1 MSFGGFDNTVEPG
14 TVNLEFPD
22 VSPTVPDVLSLNP
35 VDIGTQ
41 FGPEAQ
47 RDLEEAQLALEIEQ
61 QRQQQTPIQTGLGIL
76 AEDADPFVPSNVLP
90 EMVVDDDGGT
100 LKQLAIPV
108 QISDVIRQAIT
119 PQDGGL
125 LGEALRVIPYGGVL
139 RTAGKIGRDLLNT
152 GYQPTEQDRQ
162 FMETALA
169 PDLDDIRRS
178 DPETSRQIG
187 LPVEEQE
194 TPDQSPFFQ
203 PVTDVAF
210 LDPREPNLLNLTPAN
225 LQAFLTARNLPNVDY
240 QALNTAFAQRPP
252 FGLPVASNTSL
263 PSLLS

>member
-1 MSFGGFDNTVEPG
+1 MSIGGFDSIGQAEAADIADALAIELG
-14 TVNLEFPD
+14 SFPD
-22 VSPTVPDVLSLNP
+22 APNIDIPVSQLGPSPQ
-35 VDIGTQ
+35 DI
-41 FGPEAQ
+41 
-47 RDLEEAQLALEIEQ
+47 QL
-61 QRQQQTPIQTGLGIL
+61 QQQVFDDLTLPQEAIQTGLGIL

-125 LGEALRVIPYGGVL
+125 LGGAVRVIPYGGAL

-225 LQAFLTARNLPNVDY
+225 LQSFLTARNLPNVDY